1 MKKDT
6 TPRAEHEVV
15 QSYYRILSDLKE
27 TRKEGDPQIT
37 GETVATLAAAAVISE
52 QMEHHGEAIK
62 GELAGISELLSK
74 D

>member
-1 MKKDT
+1 MKKET
-6 TPRAEHEVV
+6 GTRAEHEVV
-15 QSYYRILSDLKE
+15 QSYYRILSELKE
-27 TRKEGDPQIT
+27 TQKEGDPQIN